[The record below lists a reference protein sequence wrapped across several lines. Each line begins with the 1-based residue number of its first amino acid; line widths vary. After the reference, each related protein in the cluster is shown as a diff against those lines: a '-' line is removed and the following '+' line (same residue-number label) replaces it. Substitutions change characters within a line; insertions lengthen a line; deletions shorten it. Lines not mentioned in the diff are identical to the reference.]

1 MREDEMKP
9 TTELKLRPYHEWP
22 PCDGHPR
29 PAVFP
34 ELAKILERG
43 TITVFLD
50 PIENDYLPKPDS
62 SALPRCDRPLFWAIA
77 EPRLR
82 GWVCHHCIEVN

>member
-1 MREDEMKP
+1 VTDTRD
-9 TTELKLRPYHEWP
+9 LPY
-22 PCDGHPR
+22 
-29 PAVFP
+29 FP
-34 ELAKILERG
+34 SLPKYWSG

-50 PIENDYLPKPDS
+50 PIENDYLPKPNR